1 MEREK
6 FVDESW
12 KDAVTNEKSTI
23 IGADSF
29 IDNNKSEEEATPE
42 EVSPEGKKEFKGDM
56 IFLNYIISLGYQAM
70 VFMGEVENPATKLI
84 EKNLVQAK
92 FIIDTMGMLREKTK
106 GNLTKDED
114 ALFNGTLYELQV
126 KFVELA
132 QKEVGP
138 Q

>member
-1 MEREK
+1 MDREK

-12 KDAVTNEKSTI
+12 KNAVTKEKGPI
-23 IGADSF
+23 IGAESF
-29 IDNNKSEEEATPE
+29 IDPDEKEVPAAQEQPQEEQ
-42 EVSPEGKKEFKGDM
+42 KEFKGDL

-70 VFMGEVENPATKLI
+70 VFMGEVENPATKLV
-84 EKNLVQAK
+84 EKNLGQAK
-92 FIIDTMGMLREKTK
+92 FIIDTMVMLREKTK
-106 GNLTKDED
+106 GNLSKDED

-132 QKEVGP
+132 QKESRI